1 MIPEK
6 LIPSASGLIAERKHH
21 PFSPSWLQNGE
32 ACPAYQGRQD
42 GPVHERTTAGTKSH
56 GVTETREDDNEL
68 SDEDAVAAAECLDFY
83 DRRKVLMAER
93 HAAQMAGF
101 GISEA
106 LIAENVALNPII
118 DLVEAYL
125 PVDEIVFPDGVV
137 ATTAGYVDRAIIA
150 SCRTYAELM
159 DWKFGM
165 WPVEKADNNLQGIA
179 YTLGLLKAY
188 PTLLTIKFSF
198 KQPHLEY
205 ITSATFT
212 RDQIPELYLRI
223 QIVVARARQAREL
236 AALGDWS
243 MARPYIPVC
252 MFCMHLANCEPVGI
266 KMLNIAKKFSPLD
279 LPDNI
284 TPSLLRNPAESAMIK
299 KAAGLAAAWAK
310 AVNSQLADQV
320 LRGAVPAPEG
330 YKVFSRANREI
341 IDRTK
346 YQEVTL
352 GFLTKEEYETT
363 LSPSISAAEAIIST
377 NAPRLTKT
385 AKVKEYK
392 EALDTAKAVAKG
404 DSYSFLK
411 AIAKKEVTE
420 TTDNE

>member
-1 MIPEK
+1 MSAPET
-6 LIPSASGLIAERKHH
+6 IVPSASGLIAERKHH

-32 ACPAYQGRQD
+32 ACPAYQSRQD

-83 DRRKVLMAER
+83 DRRKALMLDR
-93 HAAQMAGF
+93 HNESLAG
-101 GISEA
+101 STSP
-106 LIAENVALNPII
+106 NVQLEDII

-125 PVDEIVFPDGVV
+125 PVDDRVFPDGVV
-137 ATTAGYVDRAIIA
+137 ATTAGYVDRAII
-150 SCRTYAELM
+150 SPCRTYAELM

-179 YTLGLLKAY
+179 YTLGLFRAY
-188 PTLLTIKFSF
+188 PTLTSIKFFF

-205 ITSATFT
+205 VTSALFT
-212 RDQIPELYLRI
+212 RESIPEHYLRI
-223 QIVVARARQAREL
+223 QIVVARARQAREQI
-236 AALGDWS
+236 AKGDWS

-252 MFCMHLANCEPVGI
+252 LFCMHLANCEPVGM

-320 LRGAVPAPEG
+320 LRGAVPAPDG

-341 IDRTK
+341 IDRPK
-346 YQEVTL
+346 FQEVTL

-392 EALDTAKAVAKG
+392 EALDAAKAVAKG

-411 AIAKKEVTE
+411 AIAKKEVTDQTE
-420 TTDNE
+420 NE

>member
-1 MIPEK
+1 MKAEH
-6 LIPSASGLIAERKHH
+6 LIPGPSDLVAERKHH
-21 PFSPSWLQNGE
+21 PFSPSGLQNYE
-32 ACPAYQGRQD
+32 ACPAYLSRQD

-56 GVTETREDDNEL
+56 GVTETREDDNDL

-83 DRRKVLMAER
+83 DRRKAMMLEKHNARLAE
-93 HAAQMAGF
+93 F
-101 GISEA
+101 GIID
-106 LIAENVALNPII
+106 LNVQLETII

-125 PVDEIVFPDGVV
+125 PIDDRVFPDGVV

-150 SCRTYAELM
+150 PCRTYAELM

-179 YTLGLLKAY
+179 YTLGLFRAY
-188 PTLLTIKFSF
+188 PTLQSIKFFF

-205 ITSATFT
+205 VTSALFT
-212 RDQIPELYLRI
+212 RDQIPELYLRV

-236 AALGDWS
+236 AAKGDWS

-252 MFCMHLANCEPVGI
+252 LFCSHLANCEPVGI

-279 LPDNI
+279 FPDNI

-330 YKVFSRANREI
+330 YKVHSRANREI
-341 IDRTK
+341 VDETK
-346 YQEVTL
+346 FKEVTL
-352 GFLTKEEYETT
+352 GFLTKEEYEST
-363 LSPSISAAEAIIST
+363 LSPSITAAETIIST

-392 EALDTAKAVAKG
+392 EALDKAKAVAKG

-411 AIAKKEVTE
+411 AIAKKEVTDQTE
-420 TTDNE
+420 NE